1 MKKVTQCIYLF
12 LFIGFLTMGFV
23 FNLPNLF
30 ASMDKAMEE
39 YPYEAWSIIVGN
51 EFNDN
56 IWNRYVSVEINGLVH
71 KILGQDRMNGIVRL
85 DNGKVVTLVEQKD
98 VTQQAQSVAE
108 MNTWLEENSIE
119 LLYVQT
125 PYEVCDV
132 DSKLPIGIEDYSN
145 DNARRFLGLLEEAE
159 VPYLDLH
166 ASMHSQNLDHY
177 DMFYMTDHHW
187 KVETAFWAYG
197 EIVGS
202 IEERLGCTV
211 PEMYV
216 SKESYSAENL
226 GTIMLGSN
234 GRKTGYLYSG
244 LDELTIMTPTFDT
257 RVSMTVETDE
267 IYREGTFEEVFLFE
281 ERLTGDNIYE
291 TAQYDI
297 YMGKDYGVCSLKCD
311 NAPCDQKILIIK
323 DSYSRPIMA
332 FMGATYSQV
341 DAIDMRYFSGN
352 VYEYIEE
359 TKPDMVVVVYNPYML
374 NGVDNYK
381 FNGTEG

>member
-1 MKKVTQCIYLF
+1 MKKITQYIYLF
-12 LFIGFLTMGFV
+12 LFIGFLAVGFV
-23 FNLPNLF
+23 CNLPNLF
-30 ASMDKAMEE
+30 ASVDKAVKE

-56 IWNRYVSVEINGLVH
+56 IWNRYAGVEVNGLVH

-85 DNGKVVTLVEQKD
+85 DNGKVVTIVEQKD

-108 MNTWLEENSIE
+108 MNAWLEEKDIE
-119 LLYVQT
+119 FLYVQT

-132 DSKLPIGIEDYSN
+132 DSKLPTGIKDYSN
-145 DNARRFLGLLEEAE
+145 DNAGRFLSLLDEAE
-159 VPYLDLH
+159 VPCLNLH
-166 ASMHSQNLDHY
+166 ESMHSQNLDHY
-177 DMFYMTDHHW
+177 NMFYMSDHHW

-197 EIVGS
+197 EIVGC
-202 IEERLGCTV
+202 IEEHLGCVV

-226 GTIMLGSN
+226 GAIMLGSN
-234 GRKTGYLYSG
+234 GRKTGFLYSG
-244 LDELTIMTPTFDT
+244 LDELTIMTPSFDT
-257 RVSMTVETDE
+257 QVSMTVETDE

-281 ERLTGDNIYE
+281 ERLSGDNIYE

-341 DAIDMRYFSGN
+341 DAIDMRYYGGD

-359 TKPDMVVVVYNPYML
+359 TKPDMVVVVYNPHML
-374 NGVDNYK
+374 NSVDNFA
-381 FNGTEG
+381 FNGE